1 MHWSLGEIA
10 EAYDGSV
17 CGDAGMR
24 VRPTDTR
31 ATDPSGLAYAERAS
45 ALERMAG
52 VGAFL
57 LPRALTGVD
66 RPHVHVDDPRDVFH
80 QLLGELD
87 RRAAPAPPPGVHPT
101 AVTDP
106 DCAIDPTAYVGPYTV
121 VERGAVIGPRTR
133 IHPFVYVGP
142 NCRVGADSVLHP
154 HAVLCR
160 DVRLGER
167 CTVHPGAVVGG
178 EGFGF
183 TPTPAGWRRVPQA
196 GGVRAG
202 DDVEIRALASVE
214 RATCADTVLG
224 DGVKLGDLTCVGHNA
239 TLGDHTLLVPLSGVG
254 GSATLGRR
262 CVLGGGSGV
271 FDHTTLAD
279 DVRVGAH
286 GTVTRDIDTP
296 GDHTG
301 TPARPLA
308 RQLRLDALLPRL
320 PELLERIRQLE
331 ERLDAGR

>member
-1 MHWSLGEIA
+1 MTWSLREIA
-10 EAYDGSV
+10 EKYEGAV

-24 VRPTDTR
+24 VHPTNTES
-31 ATDPSGLAYAERAS
+31 TDPSGLAYAERAS
-45 ALERMAG
+45 ALGRMAG
-52 VGAFL
+52 VGALL

-66 RPHVHVDDPRDVFH
+66 TPHVHVDDPRAVFH

-87 RRAAPAPPPGVHPT
+87 RQAPMHQGIHPT
-101 AVTDP
+101 AVTDL
-106 DCAIDPTAYVGPYTV
+106 DCSIDPTAYVGAYTV
-121 VERGAVIGPRTR
+121 VERGAVVGPRAR
-133 IHPFVYVGP
+133 IYPFVYVGE
-142 NCRVGADSVLHP
+142 NCHIGADSVLHP

-167 CTVHPGAVVGG
+167 CTVHSGAVIGS

-183 TPTPAGWRRVPQA
+183 TPTPNGWRRVPQI
-196 GGVRAG
+196 GGVHAG

-214 RATCADTVLG
+214 RATCTTTVLG
-224 DGVKLGDLTCVGHNA
+224 DGVKVGDLTCVGHNA
-239 TLGDHTLLVPLSGVG
+239 RLGDHTLLVPLSGIG
-254 GSATLGRR
+254 GSAALGQR

-271 FDHTTLAD
+271 FDHVTLAD
-279 DVRVGAH
+279 DVRIGAY

-308 RQLRLDALLPRL
+308 QQLRLDALLPKL
-320 PELLERIRQLE
+320 PDLLERVRQLE
-331 ERLDAGR
+331 ERLDTGQ